1 MERRSLIASGAAAG
15 LAAAFNAPIAGLLF
29 VIEEVYHQ
37 FSRLVWV
44 SALAASITANF
55 ISLHVFGL
63 TPVLHMPEDLQ
74 LLSLDQYWIYILLG
88 IFLGFAGYVYEV
100 VILNIQVFFTMLAKI
115 IPLPAPYYSVFAFL
129 FIMPIGYYFPNL
141 LGGGHQ
147 LILELPHLDQGLLTL
162 AILILI
168 RFVWSMISYGSG
180 LPGGIFLP
188 ILTLGSLLGL
198 FVARFFLDIGFIN
211 QDQMLLFI
219 VLGMAGFFSA
229 ISKAPLT
236 AIILVTEMVGS
247 LNQLM
252 VIGLVALSSYVIM
265 DILGGAPVYEAM
277 LEKILPEEVEQQE
290 HMTLIEVVVNET
302 LDQTFVS
309 ELRLPDS
316 CLITS
321 QIHHGKSRIV
331 KGNSQLFMGD
341 SLLVAVPISQIHTV
355 RKILEGA

>member
-1 MERRSLIASGAAAG
+1 ML
-15 LAAAFNAPIAGLLF
+15 
-29 VIEEVYHQ
+29 VM
-37 FSRLVWV
+37 FSKK
-44 SALAASITANF
+44 
-55 ISLHVFGL
+55 VF
-63 TPVLHMPEDLQ
+63 
-74 LLSLDQYWIYILLG
+74 S
-88 IFLGFAGYVYEV
+88 
-100 VILNIQVFFTMLAKI
+100 
-115 IPLPAPYYSVFAFL
+115 
-129 FIMPIGYYFPNL
+129 
-141 LGGGHQ
+141 
-147 LILELPHLDQGLLTL
+147 L

-198 FVARFFLDIGFIN
+198 FVARFFLDIGFIS